1 MFFFMVFSLIILLG
15 GTFCVHNVL
24 YGVFGEFYV
33 SFGYVVN
40 YRSWKILKHLN
51 PVMNIS
57 SFTGIH
63 IQDMLKSIMST
74 GLLRWEY

>member
-1 MFFFMVFSLIILLG
+1 MCIMYYMVFLMNFMFLFVI
-15 GTFCVHNVL
+15 N
-24 YGVFGEFYV
+24 
-33 SFGYVVN
+33 VVN

-74 GLLRWEY
+74 GLLRWVY

>member
-1 MFFFMVFSLIILLG
+1 MCIMYYMVFLMNFMFLFVI
-15 GTFCVHNVL
+15 N
-24 YGVFGEFYV
+24 
-33 SFGYVVN
+33 VVN

>member
-1 MFFFMVFSLIILLG
+1 MCIMYYMVFLMNFMFLFVI
-15 GTFCVHNVL
+15 N
-24 YGVFGEFYV
+24 
-33 SFGYVVN
+33 VVN
-40 YRSWKILKHLN
+40 CRSWKILKHLN